1 MKSTQL
7 VLKCYAERKGDQWIA
22 VCLDFDLAVQGDSAK
37 EVRSKMHEMIVE
49 YVGDALVGEDR
60 EYAGQLLSRRAPLR
74 LYLKWHTMKIVS
86 GLRRTAGSIRNGFEL
101 FKETL
106 PLKPA

>member
-7 VLKCYAERKGDQWIA
+7 ILKCYAERKGDQWVA
-22 VCLDFDLAVQGDSAK
+22 ACLDFDLAVQGDSVE
-37 EVRSKMHEMIVE
+37 EVRGKMHEMIGE

-60 EYAGQLLSRRAPLR
+60 DYADQLLSRRAPFHV
-74 LYLKWHTMKIVS
+74 YLKWYAMMFVS
-86 GLRRTAGSIRNGFEL
+86 RLHHTAGSIRNGFEL